1 MQKNRKERLF
11 FNAIHGITKTVD
23 KIKDQKRT
31 VFMKKEIEMEK
42 AGFFKK
48 MKKGWQG
55 NSVNCQDVEKG
66 ATIMRG
72 RKRKLPGVMKK
83 YAIREEIICIN

>member
-1 MQKNRKERLF
+1 MGDELQKNRKERLF
-11 FNAIHGITKTVD
+11 SNAIHGIIETVD

-48 MKKGWQG
+48 MKKVG
-55 NSVNCQDVEKG
+55 KG
-66 ATIMRG
+66 TA
-72 RKRKLPGVMKK
+72 
-83 YAIREEIICIN
+83 

>member
-11 FNAIHGITKTVD
+11 FNAIHGIIETVD

-55 NSVNCQDVEKG
+55 NSVNYPYLDNK
-66 ATIMRG
+66 
-72 RKRKLPGVMKK
+72 
-83 YAIREEIICIN
+83 

>member
-11 FNAIHGITKTVD
+11 SNAIHGIIETVD

-31 VFMKKEIEMEK
+31 VFMKKEIGMEK

-55 NSVNCQDVEKG
+55 NSVNCPYPDNK
-66 ATIMRG
+66 
-72 RKRKLPGVMKK
+72 
-83 YAIREEIICIN
+83 

>member
-1 MQKNRKERLF
+1 MHLVQNWNLVFHLSILFPLQVGDELQKNRKERLF

-31 VFMKKEIEMEK
+31 GFMKKEIEMEK

-55 NSVNCQDVEKG
+55 NSVNCPYPDNK
-66 ATIMRG
+66 
-72 RKRKLPGVMKK
+72 
-83 YAIREEIICIN
+83 

>member
-1 MQKNRKERLF
+1 MQKNRKEHLF
-11 FNAIHGITKTVD
+11 FNAIHGIIETVD

-48 MKKGWQG
+48 MKKAG
-55 NSVNCQDVEKG
+55 KG
-66 ATIMRG
+66 TA
-72 RKRKLPGVMKK
+72 
-83 YAIREEIICIN
+83 

>member
-1 MQKNRKERLF
+1 MGDELQKNEK
-11 FNAIHGITKTVD
+11 NICSAIHGIIETVD

-55 NSVNCQDVEKG
+55 NSVNCPYPDNK
-66 ATIMRG
+66 
-72 RKRKLPGVMKK
+72 
-83 YAIREEIICIN
+83 

>member
-1 MQKNRKERLF
+1 MFTEI
-11 FNAIHGITKTVD
+11 IHNWNLVFHLSD

-55 NSVNCQDVEKG
+55 NSVNCLYPDNK
-66 ATIMRG
+66 
-72 RKRKLPGVMKK
+72 
-83 YAIREEIICIN
+83 

>member
-11 FNAIHGITKTVD
+11 FNAIHGIIKTVD

-48 MKKGWQG
+48 MKKAG
-55 NSVNCQDVEKG
+55 KG
-66 ATIMRG
+66 T
-72 RKRKLPGVMKK
+72 V
-83 YAIREEIICIN
+83 

>member
-1 MQKNRKERLF
+1 MF
-11 FNAIHGITKTVD
+11 SNAIHGIIETVD

-48 MKKGWQG
+48 GKKIERI
-55 NSVNCQDVEKG
+55 VNFHTLYLTFHSD
-66 ATIMRG
+66 M
-72 RKRKLPGVMKK
+72 LPSLKSQILKWGLL
-83 YAIREEIICIN
+83 AQ

>member
-1 MQKNRKERLF
+1 MGDELQKNRKERLF
-11 FNAIHGITKTVD
+11 FNAIHGIIETVD

-55 NSVNCQDVEKG
+55 NSVNYPYLDNK
-66 ATIMRG
+66 
-72 RKRKLPGVMKK
+72 
-83 YAIREEIICIN
+83 

>member
-31 VFMKKEIEMEK
+31 VFMKDGKIIEQGTHDELMAMKGYYHDLYTQQFKEEM
-42 AGFFKK
+42 
-48 MKKGWQG
+48 M
-55 NSVNCQDVEKG
+55 
-66 ATIMRG
+66 
-72 RKRKLPGVMKK
+72 
-83 YAIREEIICIN
+83 EELVK

>member
-1 MQKNRKERLF
+1 MHLVQNWNLVFHLSILFPLQVGDELQKNRKERLF

-55 NSVNCQDVEKG
+55 NSENCRDV
-66 ATIMRG
+66 
-72 RKRKLPGVMKK
+72 
-83 YAIREEIICIN
+83 